1 MEMLRMTTT
10 IAEHRGHWP
19 HLCDAAWLAYGDD
32 SSMDRWR
39 ERQTDRGVGC
49 DNGLDLR
56 EDEFCQSIS
65 FPLPFD
71 ELHVSV
77 PTVAETVGLSIDLV
91 WRHFG
96 CWPTHCRV
104 SASCFAARGAGDA
117 HWDWPMPSRPV
128 CRATPATSC

>member
-1 MEMLRMTTT
+1 
-10 IAEHRGHWP
+10 
-19 HLCDAAWLAYGDD
+19 
-32 SSMDRWR
+32 MDRWR
-39 ERQTDRGVGC
+39 ERQTDRGVGS

-56 EDEFCQSIS
+56 EDDFCQSIS

-96 CWPTHCRV
+96 RWPTHCRV

-117 HWDWPMPSRPV
+117 HWDCGLCAMDHNGPELV
-128 CRATPATSC
+128 VALGLLGLVLAVTVRAGSGSTT